1 MNSSAEETDRNRSA
15 QGFGDYAVVDTAVQV
30 ESWMI
35 KSPNTTYNATLL
47 SGIREVAECL
57 EQPLYPGER

>member
-30 ESWMI
+30 ERWMMM
-35 KSPNTTYNATLL
+35 SPNTTSLL

-57 EQPLYPGER
+57 EQPLYQRER